1 MIPRASLQRPGSF
14 SKLCS
19 SSPGF
24 LGATIGT
31 DREVEPAAGVGR
43 PDVIAEQRRAPSS
56 QFCNAHQASTR
67 RWTANGATAALDWSG
82 VG

>member
-1 MIPRASLQRPGSF
+1 MIPRYSRQRPGAC

-19 SSPGF
+19 SSLDF

-31 DREVEPAAGVGR
+31 DREVGAAVGVGR

-56 QFCNAHQASTR
+56 QLRTNITHRQDGGQRMRQPLPSI
-67 RWTANGATAALDWSG
+67 GAVFG
-82 VG
+82 